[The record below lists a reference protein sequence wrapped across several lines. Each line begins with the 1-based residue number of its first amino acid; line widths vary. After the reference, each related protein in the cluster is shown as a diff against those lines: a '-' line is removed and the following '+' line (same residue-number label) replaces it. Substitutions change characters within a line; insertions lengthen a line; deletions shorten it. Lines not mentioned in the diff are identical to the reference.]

1 MKRNQEETNATIR
14 KLLEIARRHFTE
26 RGYAD
31 TALEDIVLEAQ
42 LTRGALYHH
51 FRSKK
56 GLFRAVLESVQQEV
70 AEKVETQAATSEDV
84 WEQLAL
90 GCRAFVAA
98 AVEAQ
103 NKRIMLLDGPAVLG
117 WEEWRR
123 MDEQHSMRL
132 LREQLQGMQE
142 QGQLK
147 PVSIEAMTHF
157 LSGALNESALWI
169 AQMPDTSQGLEET
182 AQMISLLTEGFRKP
196 EVVE

>member
-14 KLLEIARRHFTE
+14 KLLEIARLHFTE

-31 TALEDIVLEAQ
+31 TALEDIVQEAQ

-56 GLFRAVLESVQQEV
+56 GLFQAVLESVQQEV
-70 AEKVETQAATSEDV
+70 AEKVETQAAKSDDV

-90 GCRAFVAA
+90 GCRAFVGAA
-98 AVEAQ
+98 LEAQ
-103 NKRIMLLDGPAVLG
+103 NKRILLLDGPAVLG

-132 LREQLQGMQE
+132 LREQLQGMQQ

-147 PVSIEAMTHF
+147 PVSIEALTHF

-169 AQMPDTSQGLEET
+169 AQMGDASQALEET
-182 AQMISLLTEGFRKP
+182 AQMISLLLEGFRKP
-196 EVVE
+196 V